1 MNEPPPRPD
10 PDALLAMAQ
19 REGRGRLKVFLG
31 AAPGVGKTYAM
42 LGEARRIREGGID
55 VVIGLAETHG
65 RQDTAAQLGGLEILL
80 RRQIAYR
87 GQTLEEFDLDAAL
100 ERRPQVLVVDELA
113 HTNAPGSR
121 HPKRWQDV
129 EELRDTGIEV
139 WTAMNIQHLESLSE
153 DVARITGIRVQETV
167 PDHVLAG
174 ADNVELI
181 DIPPT
186 ELLERMRQG
195 KVYRADQAARALKGF
210 FREGNL
216 AALRQ
221 IALRRTADRVD
232 ADVTGYMRANAISGP
247 WPSADRVLALV
258 GRDATAEEVVRHGR
272 RIADA
277 LHAPLMALHVEM
289 TGAAGRVSPSSAMRL
304 AEQLGAEVETTAA
317 RDLPVAVLNHA
328 RAHNATHLVIGRG
341 QPSFW
346 RRLMGRTL
354 TAALIRQASGFT
366 LHLVPAPSSVLPRV
380 RREAP
385 GLPYWTSWV
394 AVPSLVAV
402 TTGLSFWA
410 DGIVPEGGIGMI
422 YLAAVVALAAS
433 LGPLA
438 AAAGALLSFLVWD
451 FLFLMPRFTFALS
464 GIQEVMGGAIF
475 FSVALLLAG
484 TTGGLGRSVSTAR
497 ARLFGMRRLVELSR
511 KLSAATSAGDLLTV
525 VAQEAANLADR
536 PACVLLPLEDEPV
549 VRAARP
555 VEAEP
560 DAASMAAARWA
571 LSRGTRAGFATDA
584 LPSADWQFRPMRTAN
599 GVVGLLALQMAGV
612 PTRDLDAERDRAL
625 DALIDQAAVALER
638 SHVMEEQARSAA
650 RAETE
655 ALRSALLASI
665 GHDLRTP
672 LTSIRGALETLRI
685 SGQQLS
691 DAVRQDLLE
700 TAEEETVRLARYLGN
715 VIDIVRLESGQVEA
729 KREPVD
735 IGDAVR
741 AAAERAGRRTG
752 REIDADIEQRLPTP
766 RIDAVLLD
774 QVLANLL
781 DNAAKFSEPGSRI
794 LVQARRI
801 GAEVII
807 AIEDHGIGVPPDQI
821 GQIFDPFF
829 RVRRGDAAPAGS
841 GLGLAIC
848 RGLTHAMGGR
858 ITAESPVHDGR
869 GTRMTVHLP
878 A

>member
-1 MNEPPPRPD
+1 MNDLPPRPD

-31 AAPGVGKTYAM
+31 AAPGVGKTYEM
-42 LGEARRIREGGID
+42 LNEARRIREGGAD
-55 VVIGLAETHG
+55 VVVGLVETHG
-65 RQDTAAQLGGLEILL
+65 REGTVAQLGTLEVLP

-87 GQTLEEFDLDAAL
+87 GQTLDEFDLDAAL
-100 ERRPQVLVVDELA
+100 ERHPQVLVVDELA
-113 HTNAPGSR
+113 HSNVPGSR

-129 EELRDTGIEV
+129 EELRDAGIEV
-139 WTAMNIQHLESLSE
+139 WTAMNVQHLESLSE

-195 KVYRADQAARALKGF
+195 KVYRPDQAARALKGF

-221 IALRRTADRVD
+221 IALRRTAERVD

-258 GRDATAEEVVRHGR
+258 GRDATAEEVVRQAR

-277 LHAPLMALHVEM
+277 LHAPLMVLHVETM
-289 TGAAGRVSPSSAMRL
+289 GAAGGLSPSAAMRL
-304 AEQLGAEVETTAA
+304 AEQLGAEVETTVA
-317 RDLPVAVLNHA
+317 RDLPTAVLNHA
-328 RAHNATHLVIGRG
+328 RSHNATHLVIGRG
-341 QPSFW
+341 RPAFW
-346 RRLMGRTL
+346 RRLTGRTL
-354 TAALIRQASGFT
+354 TVALIRQASGFT
-366 LHLVPAPSSVLPRV
+366 LHLVPAPSSVMPRL
-380 RREAP
+380 RREAAGVP
-385 GLPYWTSWV
+385 RWASWL
-394 AVPSLVAV
+394 AVPSLVTL
-402 TTGLSFWA
+402 TTGLSLWA

-422 YLAAVVALAAS
+422 YLSAVVALAAS
-433 LGPLA
+433 LGPVA
-438 AAAGALLSFLVWD
+438 AAAGALLCFLVWD
-451 FLFLMPRFTFALS
+451 FLFLMPRFTFAVS

-475 FSVALLLAG
+475 FGVALLLAG
-484 TTGGLGRSVSTAR
+484 TTGGLGRSVSTAQ

-511 KLSAATSAGDLLTV
+511 KLGAATSTGDLLTL
-525 VAQEAANLADR
+525 VAQEAASLADR
-536 PACVLLPLEDEPV
+536 PTCVLLPLEEEPV

-584 LPSADWQFRPMRTAN
+584 LPSADWQFRPMRTTN

-612 PTRDLDAERDRAL
+612 PTRELDAERDRAL

-638 SHVMEEQARSAA
+638 SHLMEEHARSAA

-685 SGQQLS
+685 SGPQLA
-691 DAVRQDLLE
+691 DATREDLLV

-715 VIDIVRLESGQVEA
+715 VIDIVRLESGQVEP
-729 KREPVD
+729 KREAVD

-741 AAAERAGRRTG
+741 VAVDRACRRTG
-752 REIDADIEQRLPTP
+752 RHFDSDIEPRLQMP
-766 RIDAVLLD
+766 RVDAVLLE
-774 QVLANLL
+774 QVLGNIL
-781 DNAAKFSEPGSRI
+781 DNAAKFSEPATPI
-794 LVQARRI
+794 LIQVKRI
-801 GAEVII
+801 GAEVAI
-807 AIEDHGIGVPPDQI
+807 AVEDQGIGVPPDQI

-848 RGLTHAMGGR
+848 RGLIHAMGGR
-858 ITAESPVHDGR
+858 ITAESPVRNGR

>member
-1 MNEPPPRPD
+1 MSEAHPRPD
-10 PDALLAMAQ
+10 PDALLAMVQ

-31 AAPGVGKTYAM
+31 AAPGAGKTYEM
-42 LGEARRIREGGID
+42 LSEAQRIRDGGADI
-55 VVIGLAETHG
+55 VVGLVETHG
-65 RQDTAAQLGGLEILL
+65 RQDTAAQLDGLEVLP

-87 GQTLEEFDLDAAL
+87 GQKLEEFDLDAAL

-129 EELRDTGIEV
+129 EELRDAGIEV
-139 WTAMNIQHLESLSE
+139 WTAMNVQHLESLSE
-153 DVARITGIRVQETV
+153 DVARITSIRVQETV

-174 ADNVELI
+174 ADTVELI

-195 KVYRADQAARALKGF
+195 KVYRPEQAARALKGF

-216 AALRQ
+216 TALRQ
-221 IALRRTADRVD
+221 IALRRTAERVD

-247 WPSADRVLALV
+247 WPSTDRILALV
-258 GRDATAEEVVRHGR
+258 GRDARAEEVVRHAR

-277 LHAPLMALHVEM
+277 LHAPMLVLHVEM
-289 TGAAGRVSPSSAMRL
+289 LGMAGGPSPSPALRL
-304 AEQLGAEVETTAA
+304 AEQLGAEVETTVA
-317 RDLPVAVLNHA
+317 RDLPAAALNHA
-328 RAHNATHLVIGRG
+328 RSHNATHLVIGRG
-341 QPSFW
+341 RPGLW
-346 RRLMGRTL
+346 RRLLGRTL

-366 LHLVPAPSSVLPRV
+366 LHLVPAPSSVVPRI
-380 RREAP
+380 RGEAA
-385 GLPYWTSWV
+385 GLPGWASWV
-394 AVPSLVAV
+394 AVPTLVAL
-402 TTGLSFWA
+402 TTALSLLA
-410 DGIVPEGGIGMI
+410 DGLVPEGGIGMI

-433 LGPLA
+433 FGPM
-438 AAAGALLSFLVWD
+438 AAGAGALSSFLVWD

-475 FSVALLLAG
+475 FAVALLLAG

-511 KLSAATSAGDLLTV
+511 KLSAAASAGDLLTV
-525 VAQEAANLADR
+525 VAQEAGKLADR
-536 PACVLLPLEDEPV
+536 PACVLLPLDEEPV
-549 VRAARP
+549 VRAAQP
-555 VEAEP
+555 VDAEP

-571 LSRGTRAGFATDA
+571 LGRGTRAGFATDA
-584 LPSADWQFRPMRTAN
+584 LPSANWQFRPMRTAN
-599 GVVGLLALQMAGV
+599 GVVGLLGLQMGGT
-612 PTRDLDAERDRAL
+612 PTGDLDAERDRAL
-625 DALIDQAAVALER
+625 DALIDQAAVAWER
-638 SHVMEEQARSAA
+638 SQLVEEQARSAA

-672 LTSIRGALETLRI
+672 LTSIRGALETLRL

-691 DAVRQDLLE
+691 EPVREDLLV

-715 VIDIVRLESGQVEA
+715 VIDIVRLENKQVQP

-735 IGDAVR
+735 IGDAIR
-741 AAAERAGRRTG
+741 IAAERAERRTG
-752 REIDADIEQRLPTP
+752 RSITVDAEMRLPTP
-766 RIDAVLLD
+766 RIDAVLLE
-774 QVLANLL
+774 QILANLL
-781 DNAAKFSEPGSRI
+781 DNAAKFSGPGTPI
-794 LVQARRI
+794 LIQARRL
-801 GAEVII
+801 GPEVII
-807 AIEDHGIGVPPDQI
+807 GVEDHGIGVPADQLC
-821 GQIFDPFF
+821 QIFDPFF
-829 RVRRGDAAPAGS
+829 RVRRADAAPAGS

-858 ITAESPVHDGR
+858 ISAESPVMDGR
-869 GTRMTVHLP
+869 GTRMTIHLP

>member
-1 MNEPPPRPD
+1 MDEPPPRPD

-31 AAPGVGKTYAM
+31 AAPGVGKTYEM
-42 LGEARRIREGGID
+42 LNAARRLREGGADI
-55 VVIGLAETHG
+55 VVGLAETHG
-65 RQDTAAQLGGLEILL
+65 RQETAAQLGALEVLA

-100 ERRPQVLVVDELA
+100 LRRPQVLVVDELA
-113 HTNAPGSR
+113 HTNVPGSR

-129 EELRDTGIEV
+129 EELRDAGIEV
-139 WTAMNIQHLESLSE
+139 WTAMNVQHLESLSE

-174 ADNVELI
+174 ADTVELV

-195 KVYRADQAARALKGF
+195 KVYRPDQAARALKGF

-221 IALRRTADRVD
+221 IALRRTAERVD
-232 ADVTGYMRANAISGP
+232 ADVTGYMRANAIAGP
-247 WPSADRVLALV
+247 WPAGDRILALV
-258 GRDATAEEVVRHGR
+258 GRDATAEEVVRHAR

-277 LHAPLMALHVEM
+277 LHAPLMVLHVEM
-289 TGAAGRVSPSSAMRL
+289 MGMAGGISPSSAMRL
-304 AEQLGAEVETTAA
+304 AEQVGAEVETTVA
-317 RDLPVAVLNHA
+317 RDLPSAVLHHA
-328 RAHNATHLVIGRG
+328 RAHNATHLVVGRG
-341 QPSFW
+341 QPTFW
-346 RRLMGRTL
+346 RRLTGRTL
-354 TAALIRQASGFT
+354 TAALVRQASGFT
-366 LHLVPAPSSVLPRV
+366 LHLVPAPSGVMPRV
-380 RREAP
+380 RREAT
-385 GLPYWTSWV
+385 GLPRWASWA
-394 AVPSLVAV
+394 AVPSLVAI
-402 TTGLSFWA
+402 TTGLSLWA

-422 YLAAVVALAAS
+422 YLAAVVALAA
-433 LGPLA
+433 LFGPVA
-438 AAAGALLSFLVWD
+438 AASGALLSFLVWD
-451 FLFLMPRFTFALS
+451 FLFLPPRFTFALS
-464 GIQEVMGGAIF
+464 GIQEMMGGAIF

-484 TTGGLGRSVSTAR
+484 TTGGLGRSVSAAR
-497 ARLFGMRRLVELSR
+497 ARIFGMRRLVELSR
-511 KLSAATSAGDLLTV
+511 KLSAATSTGDLLMV
-525 VAQEAANLADR
+525 VAQEAANLAGR
-536 PACVLLPLEDEPV
+536 PACVLLPLDGEPV

-555 VEAEP
+555 IEAEP

-571 LSRGTRAGFATDA
+571 LARDTRAGFATDA

-599 GVVGLLALQMAGV
+599 GIVGLLALQMTGF
-612 PTRDLDAERDRAL
+612 PDEIDAERDRAL

-638 SHVMEEQARSAA
+638 SQLMAEHARNVA

-685 SGQQLS
+685 SGSQLS
-691 DAVRQDLLE
+691 GPVRDDLLA

-715 VIDIVRLESGQVEA
+715 VIDIVRLESGQVEP

-741 AAAERAGRRTG
+741 VAAERAGRRTG
-752 REIDADIEQRLPTP
+752 RDITCDIEERLPAP
-766 RIDAVLLD
+766 RIDAVLLE

-781 DNAAKFSEPGSRI
+781 DNAAKFSGLEAPI
-794 LVQARRI
+794 LIQAKRA
-801 GAEVII
+801 GPEVTI
-807 AIEDHGIGVPPDQI
+807 AVEDHGIGVPPSQI

-858 ITAESPVHDGR
+858 IAAESPIKDGR
-869 GTRMTVHLP
+869 GTRMTLHLP

>member
-1 MNEPPPRPD
+1 
-10 PDALLAMAQ
+10 
-19 REGRGRLKVFLG
+19 
-31 AAPGVGKTYAM
+31 
-42 LGEARRIREGGID
+42 
-55 VVIGLAETHG
+55 
-65 RQDTAAQLGGLEILL
+65 
-80 RRQIAYR
+80 
-87 GQTLEEFDLDAAL
+87 
-100 ERRPQVLVVDELA
+100 VDELA

-129 EELRDTGIEV
+129 EELRDAGIEV
-139 WTAMNIQHLESLSE
+139 WTAMNVQHLESLSE

-174 ADNVELI
+174 ADTVELI

-195 KVYRADQAARALKGF
+195 KVYRPDQAARALKGF

-221 IALRRTADRVD
+221 IALRRTAERVD

-258 GRDATAEEVVRHGR
+258 GRDATAEEVVRQAR

-277 LHAPLMALHVEM
+277 LHAPMMALHVE
-289 TGAAGRVSPSSAMRL
+289 TLGAAGGLSPSPAIRL
-304 AEQLGAEVETTAA
+304 AEQLGAEVESTVA
-317 RDLPVAVLNHA
+317 RDLPTAVLNHA
-328 RAHNATHLVIGRG
+328 RSHNATHLVIGRG
-341 QPSFW
+341 RPSLW
-346 RRLMGRTL
+346 RRLLGRTL
-354 TAALIRQASGFT
+354 TTVLIRRASGFT
-366 LHLVPAPSSVLPRV
+366 LHLVPAPSSVMPRI
-380 RREAP
+380 RREAV
-385 GLPYWTSWV
+385 GLPRWARWV
-394 AVPSLVAV
+394 AVPSLVAF
-402 TTGLSFWA
+402 TTGLSLGA

-433 LGPLA
+433 LGPMA

-451 FLFLMPRFTFALS
+451 FLFLMPRFTFAMS

-511 KLSAATSAGDLLTV
+511 RLSAATSAGDLLTV

-536 PACVLLPLEDEPV
+536 PTCVLLPLEEEPV

-555 VEAEP
+555 VEVEP

-571 LSRGTRAGFATDA
+571 LSRGTRAGFDTDA

-599 GVVGLLALQMAGV
+599 GVVGLLGLQMAGI
-612 PTRDLDAERDRAL
+612 PTRELDAERDRAL

-638 SHVMEEQARSAA
+638 SHLMEEHARSAA

-685 SGQQLS
+685 SGPQLS
-691 DAVRQDLLE
+691 DPVREDLLA

-715 VIDIVRLESGQVEA
+715 VIDIVRLESGQVEPR
-729 KREPVD
+729 REPVD

-741 AAAERAGRRTG
+741 IAAERAGRRTG
-752 REIDADIEQRLPTP
+752 RHIDVDIEQRLPMP
-766 RIDAVLLD
+766 RIDAVLLE

-781 DNAAKFSEPGSRI
+781 DNAAKFSEHGTRI
-794 LVQARRI
+794 LIRAKRI

-807 AIEDHGIGVPPDQI
+807 AAEDHGIGVPPDQLS
-821 GQIFDPFF
+821 QIFDPFF

-858 ITAESPVHDGR
+858 ITAESPIKDGG